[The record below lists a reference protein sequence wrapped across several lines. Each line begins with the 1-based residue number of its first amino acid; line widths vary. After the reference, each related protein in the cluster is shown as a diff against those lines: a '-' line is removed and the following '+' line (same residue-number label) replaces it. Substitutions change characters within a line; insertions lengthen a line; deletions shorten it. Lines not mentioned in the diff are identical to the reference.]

1 MICIYQC
8 YNYGMYDDETFDI
21 YVRNSERK
29 VLKGRIDLE
38 PYTRLYFLLYRRP
51 DLETTIGDK
60 LTEAARI
67 YEAEID
73 EYVDDVTQRVAYE
86 NDIEIPILPEAP
98 TEEVRWQMG
107 WDKVREYEWKKQQG
121 AHA

>member
-1 MICIYQC
+1 
-8 YNYGMYDDETFDI
+8 MYDDETFDI

-67 YEAEID
+67 YEGELE

-121 AHA
+121 AHS

>member
-1 MICIYQC
+1 
-8 YNYGMYDDETFDI
+8 MYDDETFDI

-29 VLKGRIDLE
+29 VLKGRVDLE

-51 DLETTIGDK
+51 DLEATIGDK

-67 YEAEID
+67 YEGEIE
-73 EYVDDVTQRVAYE
+73 EYVDDVTQRIAYE
-86 NDIEIPILPEAP
+86 HDIELPTLPEAP